1 MPTAVPPPRFA
12 AVRIVADDLSG
23 ACDSVAAF
31 AGNGSGEVRM
41 RAQDAAAGAA
51 CAAWD
56 GRIQALDAHSRARP
70 AAEAAQVFAQA
81 FADGFGPRALDS
93 AAAMDC
99 LHFHKLDSTLR
110 GHIGAELVAA
120 RDAVGAAGP
129 IWVCPAFP
137 AQGRTLREGQA
148 YLDGRPLSGTRLW
161 STLGLASDHL
171 PTLLRTAGLR
181 VSVLT
186 LPALRA
192 LGNAGAAPLGL
203 DHACDALVCDAQ
215 TDDDLAL
222 LATLIASRPGP
233 VLAAGSAGLARQL
246 AAHVAMP
253 PAKTNPDSTRAAGA
267 TAPATTG
274 RLAVIG
280 SMSALAAEQVQAL
293 CATCLPVPCS
303 PRLLVDGAAST
314 AWLAQRQQAAN
325 ALALGRDVV
334 IHVEGPAD
342 PALDGSTLCAA
353 LARFAAPLAQVAA
366 GLVLS
371 GGESARAVLEMLGV
385 SQLTNVRALVPGV
398 TSARAQLRNA
408 AGTAGAAGLDHD
420 NNTVPVCI
428 KAGAFGQRDTL
439 LACMAHLRQT
449 TALASPA
456 NAMRASPTHPE
467 QASPANTRL
476 SEPSMY
482 RPRIAITMGDA
493 AGVGPEI
500 IVKCLADGTLY
511 AQCRPFVVGDAAR
524 LEDACRRTGTA
535 LRIAR
540 VTDPDEAT
548 FEPGTLACIDLAL
561 IPADTPYGK
570 VSAICGDAAYRYIAR
585 AVELVQ
591 AGKVDAICTA
601 PLNKEALHLG
611 GHRYPGHTEMLAA
624 LTGTEEVS
632 MMLLAP
638 NLRVIHVTTH
648 IGILDAVEKINAG
661 LVERTIARGVQA
673 LQKSGIAQPRVAVC
687 GINPHAGENG
697 LFGRGE
703 EAGKIAPAVAACRA
717 RGWLVDGPLPAD
729 TLFYR
734 ATRGDFDLVV
744 AMYHDQG
751 HGPVKVLGLE
761 AGVNVTIGLP
771 AVRTSVDHGTAFD
784 IAGKGV
790 ADPRSM
796 TEAMLQAIA
805 MAPKPQQT
813 A

>member
-1 MPTAVPPPRFA
+1 MLPPRFA

-31 AGNGSGEVRM
+31 AGHGSGEVRM
-41 RAQDAAAGAA
+41 RAESAGAR
-51 CAAWD
+51 AAYRTRE

-81 FADGFGPRALDS
+81 FAEGFGPRAQEN
-93 AAAMDC
+93 AAATDC

-110 GHIGAELVAA
+110 GHIGAELIAA
-120 RDAVGAAGP
+120 RNAVGAASP

-148 YLDGRPLSGTRLW
+148 YLDGKPLSGTALW

-171 PTLLRTAGLR
+171 PTLLRAAGLR
-181 VSVLT
+181 VNVLA

-192 LGNAGAAPLGL
+192 LVNAGAAPLGL
-203 DHACDALVCDAQ
+203 DSACDALVCDAQ

-246 AAHVAMP
+246 AAHVATA
-253 PAKTNPDSTRAAGA
+253 PAESNRDTTHAAGA
-267 TAPATTG
+267 TALATTG

-293 CATCLPVPCS
+293 AATCLPVPCS
-303 PRLLVDGAAST
+303 PRMLIDGAASA
-314 AWLAQRQQAAN
+314 AWLAQRQRVAD
-325 ALALGRDVV
+325 ALALGHDVV

-342 PALDGSTLCAA
+342 PALDGSALCAA
-353 LARFAAPLAQVAA
+353 LARFAAPMAQAAA

-371 GGESARAVLEMLGV
+371 GGESARAVLETLGV

-398 TSARAQLRNA
+398 TSACAQLRNA
-408 AGTAGAAGLDHD
+408 AAPAGFGHD
-420 NNTVPVCI
+420 NKTVPVCI

-449 TALASPA
+449 TAPASA
-456 NAMRASPTHPE
+456 ADAMRASPTHPE

-476 SEPSMY
+476 SERPMY

-524 LEDACRRTGTA
+524 LEDALRRTGTA

-585 AVELVQ
+585 AVEFVQ

-661 LVERTIARGVQA
+661 LVERTIARGLQA

-703 EAGKIAPAVAACRA
+703 EAEKIAPAVAACRA

-805 MAPKPQQT
+805 MAPKPDAGTVQ
-813 A
+813 AA